1 MVNFDVYKNNP
12 KAAATLIAREG
23 TCRACPICA
32 KCGSE
37 LVHDYDRCYK
47 TWSRFFESNG
57 EALRRV
63 GGFSKLLS
71 IMIDCDKCTLKKMG
85 ECDLGE
91 VKDCSLIF
99 CRWLCSKFI
108 NNHEFQQ
115 VELKWPNVTD
125 NCERTISFNGNFLK
139 KLARAQNKIEPDKDY
154 TLAELGRLLRDS
166 ENEVERN

>member
-1 MVNFDVYKNNP
+1 MVNFDVYKSNP

-23 TCRACPICA
+23 VCRACPIYA

-47 TWSRFFESNG
+47 MWSRFFEFNS

-85 ECDLGE
+85 ECECGFDE

-99 CRWLCSKFI
+99 CRRLCSKFI
-108 NNHEFQQ
+108 NNHESQ
-115 VELKWPNVTD
+115 
-125 NCERTISFNGNFLK
+125 
-139 KLARAQNKIEPDKDY
+139 
-154 TLAELGRLLRDS
+154 
-166 ENEVERN
+166 

>member
-23 TCRACPICA
+23 TCRACPIYA

-57 EALRRV
+57 EVLRRV

-71 IMIDCDKCTLKKMG
+71 IMIDCDKCSLKRTN
-85 ECDLGE
+85 ECDFNE

-108 NNHEFQQ
+108 NYD
-115 VELKWPNVTD
+115 VRWPDVTD

-139 KLARAQNKIEPDKDY
+139 KLARAQNKIEPDKEY
-154 TLAELGRLLRDS
+154 TLAELGRILRDNES
-166 ENEVERN
+166 EAERKRNETI